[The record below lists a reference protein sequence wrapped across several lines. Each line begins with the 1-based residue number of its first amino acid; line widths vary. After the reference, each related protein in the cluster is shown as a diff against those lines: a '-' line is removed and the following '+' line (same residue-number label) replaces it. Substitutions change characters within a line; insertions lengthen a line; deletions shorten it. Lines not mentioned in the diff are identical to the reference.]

1 MTHAAADRP
10 GPHPA
15 VAVDEVRPPSAPRT
29 AGWDDFV
36 RLTEVVNRAQSHD
49 LGHDAFVW
57 LPEELIPDYA
67 DVAHVRKRLLAAHV
81 DGRIVG
87 RGLLST
93 WLSDPTTSDVA
104 VAVDPGHRGRGI
116 GRALRERLE
125 RIALDEGCRTLT
137 AFTMHCPEPSGTP
150 IPSPTGVGAV
160 GSDDPASRFAVA
172 SGYRLGQTARTSS
185 LDTAE
190 AASSLPV
197 RLARAREAAGDAY
210 RVVSWVD
217 ATPAHLLDDM
227 AALHT
232 RMSTDA
238 PPGDLPQV
246 EDVFD
251 ADRVR
256 AAEARRASAGRV
268 GLTTAAQ
275 HVATGRLVGFTEIAV
290 SPSGRRSDGHAYTYQ
305 QDTIVLRE
313 HRGHRLGMLLKVEN
327 LLLLAREA
335 PEADRVVTWNADENR
350 PMLAVNEALGF
361 RHVATSGSWMREV
374 GGTR

>member
-1 MTHAAADRP
+1 MPHADADAHRDRVVEEIP
-10 GPHPA
+10 PPTA
-15 VAVDEVRPPSAPRT
+15 VGGAR
-29 AGWDDFV
+29 WDDFV
-36 RLTEVVNRAQSHD
+36 AVTDVVNRAQSHD
-49 LGHDAFVW
+49 LGHDAFIW
-57 LPEELIPDYA
+57 LPQELIADYA
-67 DVAHVRKRLLAAHV
+67 DVAHVRKRLFAARV

-116 GRALRERLE
+116 GRALRERVE
-125 RIALDEGCRTLT
+125 GIALDAGCRTLT
-137 AFTMHCPEPSGTP
+137 AFSTHRPDPVGTP
-150 IPSPTGVGAV
+150 IPSPTGTGAV

-185 LDTAE
+185 LDTTEVAP
-190 AASSLPV
+190 SLPA

-227 AALHT
+227 AVLHT

-246 EDVFD
+246 EDGFD

-256 AAEARRASAGRV
+256 AAEARRASSGRV
-268 GLTTAAQ
+268 GLTTAVE
-275 HVATGRLVGFTEIAV
+275 HVASGRLVGFTEIAV

-350 PMLAVNEALGF
+350 PMLAVNEELGF
-361 RHVATSGSWMREV
+361 RHVATSGSWLREV
-374 GGTR
+374 RPGS